1 MEILIGVVILIDGVN
16 LMLRRLIVNLR
27 LFVRNRHY
35 RVVRVKDWLRLNR
48 RPVVWFRV
56 VEWFRRRLVNWLNL
70 GNMVDWLGRMISWL
84 WSMVDRLWSM
94 VDRLGSMVDRL
105 GSLIEGFVIIR
116 PIDVEM
122 VQPTLY
128 TVHSVTSLVDRLRDI
143 WWSRVNNLINV
154 FPRIFYIER

>member
-1 MEILIGVVILIDGVN
+1 MEILIGVMILIDGVN

-70 GNMVDWLGRMISWL
+70 GNMVDRLWSMVSWLGRMVGWL
-84 WSMVDRLWSM
+84 WSMVDWLWSM
-94 VDRLGSMVDRL
+94 VGWLWSMV
-105 GSLIEGFVIIR
+105 GWGW
-116 PIDVEM
+116 M
-122 VQPTLY
+122 VGRVY
-128 TVHSVTSLVDRLRDI
+128 TKY
-143 WWSRVNNLINV
+143 
-154 FPRIFYIER
+154 FF